1 MTFEDLRYD
10 QLSFKASHN
19 TIDRMKDQRRWSIG
33 EQLGG
38 TGDAIEPVLGLEF
51 DLHQIPGLNEYH
63 VKHDVGAT
71 GPEVRDVLREV
82 VEWCDAH
89 PDHPVVTIHLDLK
102 NSPGDDEEFIRSF
115 DEMLLEALGEERVY
129 RPASVIGGEKDVI
142 RGAQAGNWATFRELR
157 GKVILCLSGAG
168 DRKHAYANHEPEKRV
183 CFADFAAGSRTPP
196 RRGNQV
202 FVNLFVDHTTPL
214 SDIEAWT
221 RTKGFIVRAYNL
233 VARRAWDTCVEGG
246 VNILSTDV
254 LDNRD
259 YVVSGVG
266 FAPLRAGRRGVP
278 ANVAFG
284 RAREGHHFRNWSRTV
299 EFNPGRYVEPR
310 REAEIQEM
318 IRRAEGNTPIR
329 TQGAG
334 HSFSQI
340 LTTDGTLVSL
350 DSLVLPDLG
359 PSEMSVDGK
368 KVTVS
373 AGIRMK
379 HLIPKLKARGLGLRN
394 MGSVTEQS
402 IAGAVSTGTHGTGLG
417 FKSMPTQVTAARLID
432 GRGDFQA
439 FDESTPEML
448 GASRLSLGM
457 LGILTSVTLE
467 CVDYYKLDF
476 NAYLC
481 DFQDGVDQL
490 VSLARENERMLMWWM
505 MPFLPRHKA
514 IIVTKNEKGSDRG
527 SLEGVP
533 DLGDAILARLNL
545 GSTETI
551 PMDGER
557 LSQALGDDVGRSG
570 FQRILHRTGGYEQ
583 MLTLPLLPV
592 FHRELEYAV
601 PVAHAEE
608 ALRAIDRIFAEG
620 SVTLNLGCEIRFVA
634 GDDDLLS
641 ATQGE
646 DVCYIGVSSLNNAM
660 ELFQQIEPVFRE
672 LGGRPHWGKHYN
684 LTRQDLEGMYGDNHA
699 RFAEIRREMDPDG
712 IFLNSF
718 LERLFA

>member
-19 TIDRMKDQRRWSIG
+19 PIDRIKDRRRWSIAD
-33 EQLGG
+33 QLGG

-63 VKHDVGAT
+63 VKHDAGSQ
-71 GPEVRDVLREV
+71 GPLLREV
-82 VEWCDAH
+82 LKEVVAWCDAH
-89 PDHPVVTIHLDLK
+89 PDHPVVTIYFDLK
-102 NSPGDDEEFIRSF
+102 NSPGDDKDFIRTF
-115 DEMLLEALGEERVY
+115 DEMLLEVLGKDRIY
-129 RPASVIGGEKDVI
+129 RPGAVMGDKPDVI

-157 GKVILCLSGAG
+157 GKVILCLSGEA
-168 DRKHAYANHEPEKRV
+168 DRKHAYANHEPKKRV

-202 FVNLFVDHTTPL
+202 FVNLFVDHQTTPA
-214 SDIEAWT
+214 EVEKWT
-221 RTKGFIVRAYNL
+221 RTKGFIIRAYNL
-233 VARRAWDTCVEGG
+233 VARDAWDVCGDGG

-259 YVVSGVG
+259 YVVSGLG

-278 ANVAFG
+278 AELEFG
-284 RAREGHHFRNWSRTV
+284 RAREGHRFRNWSQTV

-310 REAEIQEM
+310 RESEVQEI

-340 LTTDGTLVSL
+340 LTTAGTLVSL
-350 DSLVLPDLG
+350 DNLVLPELG
-359 PSEMSVDGK
+359 RGEMSVDGK
-368 KVTVS
+368 RVTVS

-379 HLIPKLKARGLGLRN
+379 HLIPKLKRKGLALAN

-402 IAGAVSTGTHGTGLG
+402 IAGAVSTGTHGTGLRY
-417 FKSMPTQVTAARLID
+417 KAMPTQVKAARLID
-432 GRGDFQA
+432 GKGEFQA
-439 FDESTPEML
+439 FDETTPEML
-448 GASRLSLGM
+448 GAARLSLGM
-457 LGILTSVTLE
+457 LGILTAVTLE
-467 CVDYYKLDF
+467 CVDYYKIDYD
-476 NAYLC
+476 AYLC

-490 VSLARENERMLMWWM
+490 FSLAQENERMLMWWM
-505 MPFLPRHKA
+505 MPFLPRSKA
-514 IIVTKNEKGSDRG
+514 IIVTKNKKGTGRG
-527 SLEGVP
+527 SLENVP
-533 DLGDAILARLNL
+533 DLGDAILAKLNL
-545 GSTETI
+545 GTHETM

-557 LSQALGDDVGRSG
+557 LGQALGDDVGRSG
-570 FQRILHRTGGYEQ
+570 FQRILHRSGGYED

-608 ALRAIDRIFAEG
+608 ALRALDRIFAEG
-620 SVTLNLGCEIRFVA
+620 SVKLNLGCEIRYVA

-641 ATQGE
+641 ETQGE
-646 DVCYIGVSSLNNAM
+646 DVCYIGVSSLTNAM

-684 LTRQDLEGMYGDNHA
+684 LTRQDIEGMYGDNHA
-699 RFAEIRREMDPDG
+699 RFVEIRREMDPDG
-712 IFLNSF
+712 VFLNSF